1 MLNLIKD
8 MRSKFWCK
16 NYTSIW
22 STVDNV
28 ILTYEMGKKMKES
41 FENDLDAVWDLI
53 NPNQSRGDIFAPV
66 GLSLITQKR

>member
-1 MLNLIKD
+1 
-8 MRSKFWCK
+8 
-16 NYTSIW
+16 
-22 STVDNV
+22 
-28 ILTYEMGKKMKES
+28 MGKKMKES